1 MDSVIPNDQS
11 NFSKEPSHDTA
22 SSTHDRRYAATQSQR
37 RNAAYLHY
45 ITGLARF
52 YQTSPEHLSLE
63 EIREYQL
70 YMINERQYSPES
82 VNRFVAA
89 AKFLYNVTLETPWP
103 EGALPRCRVPHKLP
117 AVLSAVEV
125 EEFFQHVC
133 TIRNRAAWMTAYGA
147 GLRVSEVVSLQVGDI
162 DSQRKLIRI
171 RQGKGK
177 KDRYAMLSAR
187 LLEVLR
193 WTQRVPRR
201 SRRPAGQPQKTSPED
216 WLFPGWRKDRH
227 MNTATLQDVCREAA
241 RAAGL
246 SKRITVHTLRH
257 SFSTHLLENGADSR
271 VIQVLLGHSRIETTM
286 RYAQVSPQLVAATV
300 SPLDN
305 LGRNGRRPAQR
316 QRRS

>member
-1 MDSVIPNDQS
+1 MTPLRQPMTEEMQLRNLS
-11 NFSKEPSHDTA
+11 A
-22 SSTHDRRYAATQSQR
+22 GTQR
-37 RNAAYLHY
+37 AYLHY

-82 VNRFVAA
+82 VNHFVAA
-89 AKFLYNVTLETPWP
+89 AKFLYNITLETPWP
-103 EGALPRCRVPHKLP
+103 EDALPRCRVPYKLP
-117 AVLSAVEV
+117 VVLSAVEV
-125 EEFFQHVC
+125 DEFFHHVC
-133 TIRNRAAWMTAYGA
+133 TIRYRAALMTAYGA

-162 DSQRKLIRI
+162 DSQRKLIRV

-193 WTQRVPRR
+193 CWWR
-201 SRRPAGQPQKTSPED
+201 SQHHAGQPQKTSPED
-216 WLFPGWRKDRH
+216 WLFPGWRKNRH
-227 MNTATLQDVCREAA
+227 RNTASLQTVCREAA

-246 SKRITVHTLRH
+246 SKRVSVHTLRH
-257 SFSTHLLENGADSR
+257 SFGTHLLENGADSR
-271 VIQVLLGHSRIETTM
+271 VIQVLLGHSRIETTT
-286 RYAQVSPQLVAATV
+286 RYAQVSPRVVAATL

-305 LGRNGRRPAQR
+305 LDGNARRLCQGK
-316 QRRS
+316 RRS